1 MTPTKRKRTNNINN
15 KNNNNTPMIPSI
27 PLQEPP
33 TIIKERIKHI
43 TEELKKEYPDEK
55 IELILESIGYPEKN
69 DNAIFHTYI
78 FNDKLYGSERIY
90 SILYTIENRNYIPLK
105 SSPLKSSPLKSSPLK
120 YHINTLSSRQTK
132 KKKHNSQ
139 KIHNDLKRLINKYM
153 ASHP

>member
-78 FNDKLYGSERIY
+78 FNYKLYGSERIY

-105 SSPLKSSPLKSSPLK
+105 SSPLKYPSFQPVVQPPPFPLVAQSPYCQVAVK
-120 YHINTLSSRQTK
+120 LSLPPS
-132 KKKHNSQ
+132 
-139 KIHNDLKRLINKYM
+139 
-153 ASHP
+153 